1 MRVMDLNFNAA
12 IAYPL
17 GVASP
22 VKSRETAGQVPQ
34 PTVSDKAVLVWLGL
48 CALGIGGLLIG
59 VV

>member
-1 MRVMDLNFNAA
+1 MSMEGSFSSEEPAA
-12 IAYPL
+12 AFE
-17 GVASP
+17 A
-22 VKSRETAGQVPQ
+22 AGQVPQ